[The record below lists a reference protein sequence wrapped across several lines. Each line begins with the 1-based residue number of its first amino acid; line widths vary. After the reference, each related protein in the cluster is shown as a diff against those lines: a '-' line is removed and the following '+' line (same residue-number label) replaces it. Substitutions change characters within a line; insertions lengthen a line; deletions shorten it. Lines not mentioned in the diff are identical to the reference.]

1 MDAEECEQFVEH
13 REIALDNAS
22 LRNKNGETNSK
33 WFRSELG
40 GESIVG
46 SKWIQ
51 VNPKWFEDD
60 SKEILSESKTIPGRV
75 LTKLRNLK
83 K

>member
-51 VNPKWFEDD
+51 VNP
-60 SKEILSESKTIPGRV
+60 SESKVIRRWFEWDS
-75 LTKLRNLK
+75 KSNLRRF
-83 K
+83 